1 MFKSHNIP
9 CAQFMTTNDDKNA
22 QAELQYLRIGSGTC
36 DAIFNDQ
43 LIAIMTFGLIIVL
56 LFILNL
62 KFCNV

>member
-1 MFKSHNIP
+1 
-9 CAQFMTTNDDKNA
+9 MTTNDEKNA

-36 DAIFNDQ
+36 DAISNDQ
-43 LIAIMTFGLIIVL
+43 LIAIMTFGVIIVL